1 MQILREGREDNL
13 TVKTTQAFIKT
24 GQDEIKNVVTSVATR
39 VEDMA
44 TKIDRIYASPILNS
58 ANEHPKAFD
67 GVELL
72 RSVQR
77 VISDNDRLRKEVAD
91 KIVRFSSSF
100 LHFKKGIFLNSLLFF
115 SFSFSLLGSC

>member
-1 MQILREGREDNL
+1 L
-13 TVKTTQAFIKT
+13 TVKTTQSFIKT
-24 GQDEIKNVVTSVATR
+24 SQDEIKNVVTSVATR

-44 TKIDRIYASPILNS
+44 IKIDRIYASPILTS
-58 ANEHPKAFD
+58 SSEHPKAFD

-91 KIVRFSSSF
+91 KIVSTSPCIKITKKMTFFVVFPFS
-100 LHFKKGIFLNSLLFF
+100 GP
-115 SFSFSLLGSC
+115 C